1 MAAISSMFKQAGNS
15 KSPSR
20 AHAKE
25 LKAKGNGFFRLLLCN
40 GGICEFG
47 RKTQVL
53 DAPTYNSFHKRN
65 IIPLQL
71 GMEEKG
77 VFFKFFFGRNFG
89 IISDI
94 FHQSSI
100 RGCPILFCSNTEVF
114 PLGRG
119 DKYPL
124 PGGTRGMHTI
134 LKGTSYERICIFAD
148 RTASR
153 LDDSLSLEAPQSK
166 SGISTI
172 DEASDYLCKSAYA
185 SAKSQCKD
193 SLLDAALLEVLFHE
207 TGHTLLE
214 GRSGISGENSELF
227 AYAFSLPNAIETRIC
242 LSMICAAYAKGRRPS
257 EHFYGS
263 NDFLGK
269 LSSSLGM
276 GWANT
281 QEQVASLI
289 RCASVAEGE
298 IRAAASGI
306 LGSLCTSL
314 GVSLKNMDG
323 QIVEPARRI
332 IYG

>member
-1 MAAISSMFKQAGNS
+1 MLKQAGNA

-20 AHAKE
+20 AHVKE
-25 LKAKGNGFFRLLLCN
+25 LKAKGNEFFRLLLRN

-47 RKTQVL
+47 KKAQVL
-53 DAPTYNSFHKRN
+53 DAPTYDRFHNRN
-65 IIPLQL
+65 VLPLQL

-77 VFFKFFFGRNFG
+77 VFFKFFFSRNFG
-89 IISDI
+89 IAADI
-94 FHQSSI
+94 FHRASI

-119 DKYPL
+119 DKYPV
-124 PGGTRGMHTI
+124 PRGARGMHTL

-153 LDDSLSLEAPQSK
+153 LGEGLSLKAPQPK
-166 SGISTI
+166 SGISTLE
-172 DEASDYLCKSAYA
+172 DASDYLCRSAYA
-185 SAKSQCKD
+185 SAKSQGKD
-193 SLLDAALLEVLFHE
+193 RLLDAALLEVLFHE
-207 TGHTLLE
+207 TGHTLLGGKE
-214 GRSGISGENSELF
+214 GVSGETSELF

-242 LSMICAAYAKGRRPS
+242 LSMICAVYARGRRPS

-281 QEQVASLI
+281 QEQAASLI
-289 RCASVAEGE
+289 RCASVPAGE
-298 IRAAASGI
+298 IRAAASGV
-306 LGSLCTSL
+306 LGSLCACL
-314 GVSLKNMDG
+314 GVSLENMHE
-323 QIVEPARRI
+323 QVVEPARRI